1 MPFSD
6 GSPAISTNHWSSA
19 SRRSLLAAG
28 LAATFGAG
36 VAAPAHASPGDK
48 GGRHGPK
55 PAKWDHHLRST
66 PDNLHWGGFPIGW
79 EPGLTMRSGQ
89 TVRVDTLSHQGFTN
103 PDIHPRDYFGAFG
116 VEPDEILPDGVA
128 FWETLP
134 ERVATGRRY
143 GGHVL
148 TGPIYVEGAEPGDTI
163 VVDILDI
170 DTRVPYGFN
179 NTAPTGGV
187 MATFYPGWREGD
199 EGLDIPAEIPP
210 GLPAGVWPDVRTH
223 LYRTGMHRGEEVV
236 FFSDDI
242 IIPTQKF
249 MGIIAVASP
258 TGEFIGNTEDEPPP
272 AGGVQNSTPPG
283 RFGGNMDVRDLCVGT
298 KLYLPVFQPG
308 AQIFIGDPHS
318 CQGDGEV
325 SGTAVEHSLAGTF
338 RITVIKNVET
348 ELPWAET
355 DDHWMMMGIHWDLD
369 RAMRIAVEKTVDFLV
384 TTQDLTVPKAYSF
397 ASIAVNYHNAEVV
410 DRTQVVTGYI
420 PKDVFK
426 RRR

>member
-1 MPFSD
+1 MSN
-6 GSPAISTNHWSSA
+6 THWSSV
-19 SRRSLLAAG
+19 SRRSLIAGSVAAG
-28 LAATFGAG
+28 LTAS
-36 VAAPAHASPGDK
+36 VAAASPVSAGQK
-48 GGRHGPK
+48 GRPGRPGR
-55 PAKWDHHLRST
+55 AKWDHHLKST
-66 PDNLHWGGFPIGW
+66 PDNLHLGGFPIDW

-89 TVRVDTLSHQGFTN
+89 TVRVDAVSHQGFTN
-103 PDIHPRDYFGAFG
+103 ASIHPHDYFGAFG
-116 VEPDEILPDGVA
+116 VKAKEVLDDGVA

-134 ERVATGRRY
+134 ERDATGRRY

-148 TGPIYVEGAEPGDTI
+148 TGPMYVEGAEPGDTI
-163 VVDILDI
+163 AIDILDI
-170 DTRVPYGFN
+170 DTRVPFGFN
-179 NTAPTGGV
+179 NTAATGGV

-199 EGLDIPAEIPP
+199 QGLDIPAEIPP

-242 IIPTQKF
+242 IIPTHKF
-249 MGIIAVASP
+249 MGIIAVAPP
-258 TGEFIGNTEDEPPP
+258 TGEFIGNTEDAPPP
-272 AGGVQNSTPPG
+272 ATGVQSSTPPG
-283 RFGGNMDVRDLCVGT
+283 KFGGNMDVRDLIVGT
-298 KLYLPVFQPG
+298 TLYLPVFQPG
-308 AQIFIGDPHS
+308 AQIFVGDPHS

-338 RITVIKNVET
+338 RIKLHKKVET
-348 ELPWAET
+348 ELPWAED
-355 DDHWMMMGIHWDLD
+355 DDHWIMMGIHWDLD

-384 TTQDLTVPKAYSF
+384 TTQGLTAPKAYSF

-420 PKDVFK
+420 PKSVFK

>member
-1 MPFSD
+1 M
-6 GSPAISTNHWSSA
+6 STNHWSSA
-19 SRRSLLAAG
+19 SRRGVLAAG
-28 LAATFGAG
+28 LAATFAAGTAGAVG
-36 VAAPAHASPGDK
+36 IAAPAQASGRK
-48 GGRHGPK
+48 GGGSKRP
-55 PAKWDHHLRST
+55 KWDHHLKST

-79 EPGLTMRSGQ
+79 EPGVTMRSGQ
-89 TVRVDTLSHQGFTN
+89 TVRVDTLSQQGLTN
-103 PDIHPRDYFGAFG
+103 SSISPRDYFGAFG
-116 VEPDEILPDGVA
+116 VRPHEVLPDAMA
-128 FWETLP
+128 FWDTLP
-134 ERVATGRRY
+134 ERQATGRQY

-148 TGPIYVEGAEPGDTI
+148 TGPIYVRGAEPGDTVAI
-163 VVDILDI
+163 DILDI

-199 EGLDIPAEIPP
+199 VGLDIPAQIPP

-223 LYRTGMHRGEEVV
+223 MYRVGMYQGKEVV
-236 FFSDDI
+236 FFADGI
-242 IIPTQKF
+242 RIPTQKF

-258 TGEFIGNTEDEPPP
+258 TGEFIGNTEDAPPP
-272 AGGVQNSTPPG
+272 ATGVQNSTPPG
-283 RFGGNMDVRDLCVGT
+283 KFGGNMDCRDLCAGT
-298 KLYLPVFQPG
+298 TLYLPVFQPG

-338 RITVIKNVET
+338 RITLVKNVRT
-348 ELPWAET
+348 ELPWAEN
-355 DDHWMMMGIHWDLD
+355 DDHWIMMGIHWDLD

-384 TTQDLTVPKAYSF
+384 TTQGLTVPKAYSF